1 MEIIYNR
8 VKLFIVI
15 LKSSLYPLCKNLNR
29 KNLTTSI
36 CSFDETRFRISSF
49 ELELDAIL
57 PENRFF
63 DPRQAIKTRT
73 SSLLQIVIRSQTW
86 LDQSTVLYQAR
97 FKSSIVKKKKKSVVK
112 GETGMKSD
120 RGREVFSIERM
131 PIYFE

>member
-8 VKLFIVI
+8 VKLFVVI

-36 CSFDETRFRISSF
+36 CSFETRFRISSF

-97 FKSSIVKKKKKSVVK
+97 FKSSIVKKKKKSIVK

-120 RGREVFSIERM
+120 RDREVFSIERM